1 MDYGDQGMVKISYYT
16 EIALSYVLEVERR
29 LQTTIT
35 ITYRNRYA
43 FMIRNMIWFETY
55 NMDET
60 W

>member
-1 MDYGDQGMVKISYYT
+1 MVKISYYT